1 MNFGSNVKLKE
12 HKKGLFPMYPLTIG
26 AFTLLEFSI
35 ALVWEDEMDFP
46 KLQLG
51 LLKYTTLT

>member
-1 MNFGSNVKLKE
+1 MLKLN
-12 HKKGLFPMYPLTIG
+12 LPIPSRNIG

-35 ALVWEDEMDFP
+35 ALVREDEMDSL

-51 LLKYTTLT
+51 LSKYTTLI